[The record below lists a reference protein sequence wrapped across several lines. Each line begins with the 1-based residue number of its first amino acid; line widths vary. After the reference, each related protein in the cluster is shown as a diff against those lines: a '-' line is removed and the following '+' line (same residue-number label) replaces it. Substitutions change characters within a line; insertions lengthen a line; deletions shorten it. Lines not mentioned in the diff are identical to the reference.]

1 MSRLARAA
9 SVVALVACCALA
21 SSIPLPAATPAARKA
36 VRPAPQ
42 QAAQQ
47 AAVAVP
53 EDQAAPG
60 PGREL
65 FIAHCSSCHSVDY
78 IRMHAPFGTRAL
90 WESSVAKMR
99 NAFKAPVGDED
110 ARVIVEYLSVA
121 YGPESPAA
129 KGPPSADDGK

>member
-1 MSRLARAA
+1 MSRIARAA
-9 SVVALVACCALA
+9 SVSMIIAFWAFAA
-21 SSIPLPAATPAARKA
+21 SAGAQPPAQP
-36 VRPAPQ
+36 
-42 QAAQQ
+42 
-47 AAVAVP
+47 VP

-90 WESSVAKMR
+90 WEASVTKMR

-110 ARVIVEYLSVA
+110 ARAIVEYLSVA

-129 KGPPSADDGK
+129 KGPSSADDRQ

>member
-1 MSRLARAA
+1 MIRIVRAVSVSMIIAFWAFAA
-9 SVVALVACCALA
+9 SMSL
-21 SSIPLPAATPAARKA
+21 SAATPAKR
-36 VRPAPQ
+36 

-47 AAVAVP
+47 DAQPVP

-65 FIAHCSSCHSVDY
+65 FIARCSSCHSVDY
-78 IRMHAPFGTRAL
+78 IRMHAPFGTPAL

-99 NAFKAPVGDED
+99 NAFKAPLDDED
-110 ARVIVEYLSVA
+110 ARAIVEYLSVA

-129 KGPPSADDGK
+129 RAAIGRTGSADDRQ

>member
-1 MSRLARAA
+1 MSRVARAA
-9 SVVALVACCALA
+9 SMATLSAFWALA
-21 SSIPLPAATPAARKA
+21 SPMSVSAATPAKR
-36 VRPAPQ
+36 

-47 AAVAVP
+47 DARPVP

-65 FIAHCSSCHSVDY
+65 FIARCSSCHSVDY

-90 WESSVAKMR
+90 WEASVAKMR
-99 NAFKAPVGDED
+99 NAFKAPLDDED
-110 ARVIVEYLSVA
+110 ARAIVEYLSVA

-129 KGPPSADDGK
+129 TGPSSADDRQ

>member
-1 MSRLARAA
+1 MSRGAHTAA
-9 SVVALVACCALA
+9 AGTLMAAIMAAMWVPVSPVA
-21 SSIPLPAATPAARKA
+21 AAAPVSRKAAR
-36 VRPAPQ
+36 P
-42 QAAQQ
+42 AAQQ
-47 AAVAVP
+47 AAQPVP

-65 FIAHCSSCHSVDY
+65 FIAHCSSCHSMDY

-110 ARVIVEYLSVA
+110 ARAIVEYLSVA

-129 KGPPSADDGK
+129 KGPSSADDRQ

>member
-1 MSRLARAA
+1 MSPFTRVVTMATLTALSAA
-9 SVVALVACCALA
+9 LSL
-21 SSIPLPAATPAARKA
+21 SAATPSS
-36 VRPAPQ
+36 RP
-42 QAAQQ
+42 
-47 AAVAVP
+47 VP

-65 FIAHCSSCHSVDY
+65 FIAHCSSCHSMDY

-110 ARVIVEYLSVA
+110 ARAIVEYLSVA

-129 KGPPSADDGK
+129 KGPSSADDRQ

>member
-1 MSRLARAA
+1 MSRRASAA
-9 SVVALVACCALA
+9 SVATIMALLA
-21 SSIPLPAATPAARKA
+21 SMSLAGAQPPAQP
-36 VRPAPQ
+36 
-42 QAAQQ
+42 
-47 AAVAVP
+47 VP

-110 ARVIVEYLSVA
+110 ARAIVEYLSVA

-129 KGPPSADDGK
+129 KGPSSADDRQ

>member
-1 MSRLARAA
+1 MSPFTR
-9 SVVALVACCALA
+9 VVTVATLTATGALA
-21 SSIPLPAATPAARKA
+21 WSMPSSAATPASRKA
-36 VRPAPQ
+36 AQPPAQP
-42 QAAQQ
+42 
-47 AAVAVP
+47 VP

-65 FIAHCSSCHSVDY
+65 FIAHCSSCHSMDY

-110 ARVIVEYLSVA
+110 ARAIVEYLSVA

-129 KGPPSADDGK
+129 KGPSSADDRQ

>member
-1 MSRLARAA
+1 MSRLARVA
-9 SVVALVACCALA
+9 SVATLMVLSVSMSL
-21 SSIPLPAATPAARKA
+21 SAATPSSRQTAQPPAR
-36 VRPAPQ
+36 P
-42 QAAQQ
+42 
-47 AAVAVP
+47 VP

-78 IRMHAPFGTRAL
+78 IRMHAPFGTPAL

-99 NAFKAPVGDED
+99 NAFKAPLDDED
-110 ARVIVEYLSVA
+110 ARAIVEYLSLA

-129 KGPPSADDGK
+129 KGPSSADDRQ

>member
-1 MSRLARAA
+1 MSRTARAA
-9 SVVALVACCALA
+9 SVAALVAYCVFAP
-21 SSIPLPAATPAARKA
+21 SMPLSAATPAARKA
-36 VRPAPQ
+36 VQPASQ
-42 QAAQQ
+42 QAPQQ

-65 FIAHCSSCHSVDY
+65 FIAHCSSCHSMDY

-90 WESSVAKMR
+90 WEASVAKMR

-110 ARVIVEYLSVA
+110 ARAIVEYLSVA
-121 YGPESPAA
+121 YGPT
-129 KGPPSADDGK
+129 PPSADDRQ

>member
-1 MSRLARAA
+1 MSPFTR
-9 SVVALVACCALA
+9 VVTVATLTATGALA
-21 SSIPLPAATPAARKA
+21 WSMPSSAATPASRQTAQPPAR
-36 VRPAPQ
+36 P
-42 QAAQQ
+42 
-47 AAVAVP
+47 VP

-60 PGREL
+60 PGREI
-65 FIAHCSSCHSVDY
+65 FIAHCSSCHSMDY

-110 ARVIVEYLSVA
+110 ARAIVEYLSVA

-129 KGPPSADDGK
+129 QGPSSADDRQ

>member
-1 MSRLARAA
+1 MSRTARAA
-9 SVVALVACCALA
+9 SVLALVAYCVLA
-21 SSIPLPAATPAARKA
+21 PSMPLSAATPASREA
-36 VRPAPQ
+36 VQRAP
-42 QAAQQ
+42 QQ

-65 FIAHCSSCHSVDY
+65 FIAHCSSCHSMDY

-90 WESSVAKMR
+90 WEASVAKMR

-110 ARVIVEYLSVA
+110 ARAIVEYLSVA
-121 YGPESPAA
+121 YGPT
-129 KGPPSADDGK
+129 PPSADDRQ

>member
-1 MSRLARAA
+1 MSRLARVA
-9 SVVALVACCALA
+9 SVATLMVLSVSMSL
-21 SSIPLPAATPAARKA
+21 SAATPSSRQTAQPPAR
-36 VRPAPQ
+36 P
-42 QAAQQ
+42 
-47 AAVAVP
+47 VP

-110 ARVIVEYLSVA
+110 ARAIVEYLSLA

-129 KGPPSADDGK
+129 KGPSSADDRQ